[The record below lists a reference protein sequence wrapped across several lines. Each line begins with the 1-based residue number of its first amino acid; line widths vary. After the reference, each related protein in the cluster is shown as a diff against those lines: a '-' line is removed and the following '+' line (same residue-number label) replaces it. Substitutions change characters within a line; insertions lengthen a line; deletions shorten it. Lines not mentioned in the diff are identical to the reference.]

1 MLTAR
6 TRAGAKV
13 IRVDMESPVSN
24 VDDHDK
30 IAQMHLLELQNDIAE
45 LEAMLKSSDVSD
57 IDGNAIWDAIKKGGE
72 AILHKIPKAAKAVKT
87 AITKK
92 PAIDLY
98 IEKMDVFIKILMD
111 FLTVLTQLLVSTQAS
126 HSRKTVPDTQPD
138 TTPDD
143 DGNPTTNEA
152 HMGTRGV
159 FYVLRDD

>member
-57 IDGNAIWDAIKKGGE
+57 IDGNAIWDAIKKGGKE
-72 AILHKIPKAAKAVKT
+72 ILNKIPKAAKAAKT
-87 AITKK
+87 ALTKK
-92 PAIDLY
+92 PAIEVYTERLD
-98 IEKMDVFIKILMD
+98 EFIKILMN
-111 FLTVLTQLLVSTQAS
+111 FLAVLTQLLDTAP

-152 HMGTRGV
+152 RMGTGGV